1 MTLPRRYAEPV
12 PSQDDERS
20 RIMEAAHR
28 CLARSNGATVS
39 ITDILAAAGLSTRA
53 FYRHFESKDS
63 MLLAMVRRD
72 SDRVMAELAAEVDSA
87 GTGAAALRAW
97 IHGMLRLASEEPRRR
112 RVLVLASEEARRAR
126 GYDAELAR
134 FQDQHQAA
142 IAEILRRGLDDGSFP
157 RTDPASDARAV
168 QAVLSQALEA
178 QLRNRGPLSAEAG
191 EQAAADFIF
200 RALGAAYRPTAN
212 AGPTSAA

>member
-1 MTLPRRYAEPV
+1 V
-12 PSQDDERS
+12 PSHDDERS

-28 CLARSNGATVS
+28 CLARSDGATVS

-72 SDRVMAELAAEVDSA
+72 SDRVLAELDAEVASA
-87 GTGAAALRAW
+87 GSGADALRAW

-112 RVLVLASEEARRAR
+112 RVLVLGSQEARRAR

-134 FQDQHQAA
+134 FQAAHQAA
-142 IAEILRRGLDDGSFP
+142 VAEILRRGREDGSFP
-157 RTDPASDARAV
+157 WADPAADARAIQAVLGQALDAELRAHEPAASDAGQ
-168 QAVLSQALEA
+168 QAT
-178 QLRNRGPLSAEAG
+178 
-191 EQAAADFIF
+191 DFIF
-200 RALGAAYRPTAN
+200 RALGAARRP
-212 AGPTSAA
+212 AADTGSTPAA